1 MKQVLNVFC
10 LPYAGGNKYSYRE
23 FKSKAPAFLNF
34 IMLEYPG
41 RGARISE
48 PLTTD
53 IHKIVN
59 DLYNQVKNMV
69 EKEDYAI
76 YGHSMGGLVAYLL
89 TVKIAENKLK
99 LPLHL
104 FITGTTGPSAP
115 TRGEKKRFMMNQDEF
130 IQEIRNFGGMPHEVL
145 ENKELL
151 LYLEPILR
159 TDFEASESYIHGNYP
174 VLNVPITVI
183 TGTEEDLEPSNI
195 EMWQNESS
203 YKVDFKR
210 LPGKHFFIFDYVPE
224 IIQIIAKKITTQTK
238 VHHYE

>member
-41 RGARISE
+41 RGGRISE
-48 PLTTD
+48 PLTAD
-53 IHKIVN
+53 IVTIVN
-59 DLYNQVKNMV
+59 DLYHQVKNV
-69 EKEDYAI
+69 IEKGDYAI

-89 TVKIAENKLK
+89 TVKIAENKLR

-104 FITGTTGPSAP
+104 FITGTTGPAAP
-115 TRGEKKRFMMNQDEF
+115 SRGEKKRFRMGQDEF

-174 VLNVPITVI
+174 VLDVPITVI
-183 TGTEEDLEPSNI
+183 TGTDEDLETSAI
-195 EMWQNESS
+195 EMWQKESS
-203 YKVDFKR
+203 YKVDFRR
-210 LPGKHFFIFDYVPE
+210 LPGKHFLFL
-224 IIQIIAKKITTQTK
+224 ITYPK
-238 VHHYE
+238 